1 MVTPEADN
9 RRLQIARAA
18 AQLFQ
23 EKGYHQT
30 SVDDIADAV
39 TLRKPTLY
47 HYVKGKG
54 EILYLIHEEMMDSV
68 LDRLEG
74 YVKDGLD
81 PREGL
86 RNVVID
92 ILEVVDKRPGYL
104 QVFFENHR
112 ELPEPLRHKVVD
124 RRNRYLHLVESLVQD
139 GIERGLFRP
148 VNVRLKTM
156 ALFGM
161 TNWSYQWY
169 RPGGL
174 FSYREIAEEIV
185 DTFLNGVTVR

>member
-1 MVTPEADN
+1 M
-9 RRLQIARAA
+9 
-18 AQLFQ
+18 
-23 EKGYHQT
+23 
-30 SVDDIADAV
+30 DDIADAV